1 MSKVCILDYGSG
13 NVKSVF
19 NAINRYADC
28 VISNE
33 VSEIKNASHLI
44 LPGVGSFKDSM
55 DRIIATLPIDEIRE
69 SLAKEKPFLGI
80 CVGMQVLASIG
91 IEFVE
96 ANGLDFV
103 PGTVSKLN
111 SKELPL
117 PHVGW
122 NNLEVIKQNSLT
134 KNIDEQD
141 DFYFT
146 HSYGFTEIST
156 DFVLATTEYGG
167 VFPSII
173 SKGNLFGVQFHP
185 EKSQKSG
192 AKILENFLESK

>member
-28 VISNE
+28 AISNE

-55 DRIIATLPIDEIRE
+55 DRIMATLPIDEIRE
-69 SLAKEKPFLGI
+69 SLAREKPFLGI

-173 SKGNLFGVQFHP
+173 SQGNMYGVQFHP

-192 AKILENFLESK
+192 AKILENFLECK

>member
-1 MSKVCILDYGSG
+1 VSKVCILDYGSG

>member
-103 PGTVSKLN
+103 AGTVSKLN

-173 SKGNLFGVQFHP
+173 SKGNMFGVQFHP

-192 AKILENFLESK
+192 AKILENFLECK

>member
-69 SLAKEKPFLGI
+69 SLAREKPFLGI

-111 SKELPL
+111 SKDLPL

-122 NNLEVIKQNSLT
+122 NNLEVIKQTSLT

>member
-1 MSKVCILDYGSG
+1 VSKVCILDYGSG

-69 SLAKEKPFLGI
+69 SLAREKPFLGI

-111 SKELPL
+111 SKDLPL

-122 NNLEVIKQNSLT
+122 NNLEVIKQTSLT